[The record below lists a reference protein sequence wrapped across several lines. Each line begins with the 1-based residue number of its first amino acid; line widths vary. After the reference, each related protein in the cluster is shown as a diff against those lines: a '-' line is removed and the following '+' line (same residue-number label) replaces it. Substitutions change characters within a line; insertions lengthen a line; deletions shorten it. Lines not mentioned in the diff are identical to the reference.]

1 MNERKIIKLIA
12 LALILCVLIFTVF
25 AEIRH
30 FQNRQ
35 LFEAINANDYD
46 GVSTAIQAGANINC
60 RYRAFVLLPELVGRN
75 PTPLIEACYG
85 KSEEIIMLLLEK
97 GADVNRCDDVTKESP
112 LSVSVQVKNYDI
124 AYELIDRGADINAYD
139 ISNDSILSR
148 CCSQDADPESE
159 GHKMFRYLL
168 NLNASLE
175 TPLGNILHNAV
186 IRQDT
191 YVIEYLLDHDL
202 VDPKEKDVEGQTPLQ
217 LAEKLGYDQIAELLR
232 QRT

>member
-1 MNERKIIKLIA
+1 MIIMNERKIIKLIA

-97 GADVNRCDDVTKESP
+97 GADRLVRKVVKGMIPKNR
-112 LSVSVQVKNYDI
+112 LGNR
-124 AYELIDRGADINAYD
+124 LITNLHIFAGAEHNMQAQQPKQIDINT
-139 ISNDSILSR
+139 L
-148 CCSQDADPESE
+148 
-159 GHKMFRYLL
+159 K
-168 NLNASLE
+168 
-175 TPLGNILHNAV
+175 
-186 IRQDT
+186 
-191 YVIEYLLDHDL
+191 
-202 VDPKEKDVEGQTPLQ
+202 
-217 LAEKLGYDQIAELLR
+217 
-232 QRT
+232 